1 MEKNTTGPTIIFN
14 AFRNMVLID
23 EKILSFNAV
32 LTVSGTKV
40 FISIPTTMAAARAN
54 IVCIAIACGF
64 FCTMIS
70 TIFV

>member
-14 AFRNMVLID
+14 AFRNIVLTD
-23 EKILSFNAV
+23 ENILSFNTV

-40 FISIPTTMAAARAN
+40 FISNPTTMAATNAS
-54 IVCIAIACGF
+54 IVCIAIAWGF

-70 TIFV
+70 TILV